1 MTVEKQGFI
10 RWLPYVL
17 LVLVLV
23 GAFAV
28 GGRSRAHP
36 SLTERTLSVAAT
48 IKCPECTDKSMAA
61 SDAPTSVAGRT
72 EIRRQLAAGQSPNEI
87 RTWFAARYGTSVLL
101 TPSRSGIEGLIW
113 IIPVV
118 MFVIAVAGVTALFM
132 RWRRVGTGVLSA
144 EDQDLVDEA
153 RRQDPGS
160 A

>member
-1 MTVEKQGFI
+1 MTVEKNGFT

-17 LVLVLV
+17 LVAVV
-23 GAFAV
+23 VVAFAV
-28 GGRSRAHP
+28 GGRSR
-36 SLTERTLSVAAT
+36 SQSTLTERTLSVAAT

-61 SDAPTSVAGRT
+61 SDAPTSVAGRA
-72 EIRRQLAAGQSPNEI
+72 EIKRQLAAGQSPNEI
-87 RTWFAARYGTSVLL
+87 RSWFSARYGTSVLL

-132 RWRRVGTGVLSA
+132 RWRRVGTGVLTT
-144 EDQDLVDEA
+144 EDQELVDDA
-153 RRQDPGS
+153 RRRDSGP

>member
-1 MTVEKQGFI
+1 M
-10 RWLPYVL
+10 
-17 LVLVLV
+17 
-23 GAFAV
+23 
-28 GGRSRAHP
+28 
-36 SLTERTLSVAAT
+36 TERTLSVAAT

-61 SDAPTSVAGRT
+61 SDAPTSVAGRA
-72 EIRRQLAAGQSPNEI
+72 EIKRQLIAGQSPNEI

-132 RWRRVGTGVLSA
+132 RWRRVGTGVLTT
-144 EDQDLVDEA
+144 EDQELVDDA
-153 RRQDPGS
+153 RRQDPGP